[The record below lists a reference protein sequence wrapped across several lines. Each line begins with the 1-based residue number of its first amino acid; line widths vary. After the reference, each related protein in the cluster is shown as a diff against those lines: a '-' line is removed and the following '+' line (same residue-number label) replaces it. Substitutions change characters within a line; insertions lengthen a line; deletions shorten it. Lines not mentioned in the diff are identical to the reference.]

1 MRRVVFN
8 QKGGVGKSSISC
20 NLAAISAQ
28 QGLRTLLIDLD
39 AQGNSSAYLGI
50 DIHGVEDNNRREFDD
65 SCSVAPLF
73 QKGYKTWL
81 ENHDFLVSDDFQ
93 TGFDNLYLLPSSPQ
107 LPLLER
113 DLESRYKIYRLR
125 EALELLDQHFDRIYI
140 DTAPSFNFYSKSA
153 LIAVQRVLIPFDCD
167 SFARQSLYNLIENMM
182 ELKEDH
188 NPELAIEGIVVNQFN
203 PQARFPG
210 ELIEQLRLESMP
222 ILDVFLHNSVK
233 MRESHFVRQPLVH
246 FAPTHKLTQQFVEL
260 FQLLE
265 SDSHQAG

>member
-20 NLAAISAQ
+20 NLAAISASH
-28 QGLRTLLIDLD
+28 GLRTLLIDLD
-39 AQGNSSAYLGI
+39 VQGNSSGYLGI
-50 DIHGVEDNNRREFDD
+50 DIHGVEENNSRAFDD
-65 SCSVAPLF
+65 AFSVAPLF
-73 QKGYKTWL
+73 QKGYKKWL
-81 ENHDFLVSDDFQ
+81 ESNEFLTSPDFQ
-93 TGFDNLYLLPSSPQ
+93 TEFENLYLLPASPQ

-125 EALELLDQHFDRIYI
+125 EALELLDEHFDRVYI

-153 LIAVQRVLIPFDCD
+153 LIAVQRALIPFDCD

-188 NPELAIEGIVVNQFN
+188 NPELTIEGIVVNQFN

-210 ELIEQLRLESMP
+210 ELIEQLKRESMP

-246 FAPTHKLTQQFVEL
+246 FAPSHKLTQQFIQL

-265 SDSHQAG
+265 KDSHLAT